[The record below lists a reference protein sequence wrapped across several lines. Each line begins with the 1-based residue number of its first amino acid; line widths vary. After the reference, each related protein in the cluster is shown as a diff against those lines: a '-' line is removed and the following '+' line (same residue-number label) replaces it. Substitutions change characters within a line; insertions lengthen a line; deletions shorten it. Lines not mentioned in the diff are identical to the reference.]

1 MSTACCSLTITQ
13 AQASVACRPV
23 SKLSS
28 RVMLAPRSRRGVLRS
43 TQTPRASLQDV
54 GMLLAAAAEDVVEA
68 VKPGSVEA
76 PTGAL
81 IAGAIVVTLI
91 LTAGIPALLNPGTQ
105 AAEKIFDRDGKTGRR

>member
-1 MSTACCSLTITQ
+1 M
-13 AQASVACRPV
+13 V
-23 SKLSS
+23 
-28 RVMLAPRSRRGVLRS
+28 
-43 TQTPRASLQDV
+43 
-54 GMLLAAAAEDVVEA
+54 LAAAAEEVASKASSAVEA

-105 AAEKIFDRDGKTGRR
+105 AADKIFDRDSKTGRR